1 MNTRTL
7 CLTVSLALPTVGGA
21 ADLTSVV
28 TTDPVVIEAMPLMR
42 APSAPDAVARGWT
55 AALGGGLPA
64 QAANAAD
71 GIALSRPSRLGA
83 EKIATDAA
91 IAVDPT
97 PARAARV
104 SEVVLQALS
113 LLGTPYRW
121 GGDSTDHGFDCSGL
135 VRHVI
140 EQALGLVLPRS
151 AIAMSRL
158 GAHVE
163 RPRLQPGDLL
173 FFVTRRTDVSHVGI
187 YVGDGRFVHANRSGG
202 EVTMSSLENKYW
214 ASRLVVARRV
224 ESQ

>member
-1 MNTRTL
+1 MNTRTV
-7 CLTVSLALPTVGGA
+7 CLIVSLALPAASGA
-21 ADLTSVV
+21 ADLTTFV
-28 TTDPVVIEAMPLMR
+28 TTDPVVIEAMPLTP
-42 APSAPDAVARGWT
+42 ASSA
-55 AALGGGLPA
+55 
-64 QAANAAD
+64 
-71 GIALSRPSRLGA
+71 
-83 EKIATDAA
+83 KDAA
-91 IAVDPT
+91 AVET
-97 PARAARV
+97 PPAHAARV

-121 GGDSTDHGFDCSGL
+121 GGNSTDHGFDCSGL

-173 FFVTRRTDVSHVGI
+173 FFVTRRPDVSHVGI

-202 EVTMSSLENKYW
+202 EVTLSSLESKYW

-224 ESQ
+224 DPQ